1 MASSYPGGL
10 DGFATSRTDATA
22 SASNHAGDHN
32 NLADAVNK
40 IEAELG
46 IHPSSSGSTLAARL
60 ASTLPIDV
68 KIDFGAVGDNVAD
81 DTTALQN
88 AINAALAQ
96 KRPLYIPPSDYK
108 ITAPLDMRGDG
119 LQVIGA
125 SPWFTTIHQTT
136 GNTVGIRLGGQ
147 HQKIMGFGLNY
158 PVRAVGTDVNSV
170 AFEFYGG
177 FVSEYQE
184 LCAWNCGKGFAL
196 WQGGLNG
203 TFSCRFSTLEVSGYS
218 ISAIDFTSTSTYST
232 GNVWSNIYTHNN
244 PAGTSL
250 ANTGP
255 CVLFGY
261 CDEQVIHQLNIEWSN
276 PADDALSFVQCKNNT
291 IDGLHFEQISPT
303 VAAKGFV
310 RLFDQCKLQLR
321 AMSLSFNTVAAS
333 LGSFKAFSIGG
344 GNVFLDVS
352 GLNLNTNTVSTTG
365 TTMTLVGYDATP
377 TNGSVSI
384 IEAETS
390 IFAAMTLNDAIG
402 VPNVKRINEEYTDP
416 SITRTGSA
424 GRIFL
429 PTTAKL
435 ENMPR
440 WGQAFA
446 SQAAL
451 ASGTIRV
458 FPLGVLRGN
467 ETVSA
472 IRLICSVAGSGAPT
486 NSWAG
491 LVRLPDRTVIARS
504 ATSTTNPTANTIVTF
519 TFSAPYTP
527 VTDEVVAG
535 FVMYQ
540 VTTPPAF
547 YGINQVNTVFL
558 SVPVINGTANTGA
571 TTPIALGTVMSAFTV
586 DTEVFYGQ
594 LT

>member
-10 DGFATSRTDATA
+10 DGFATSRTDTTATA
-22 SASNHAGDHN
+22 SNHIGDHN

-46 IHPSSSGSTLAARL
+46 VAPSSGAATVAARL
-60 ASTLPIDV
+60 ASTLPIDAKV
-68 KIDFGAVGDNVAD
+68 DFGAVGDNVAD

-88 AINAALAQ
+88 AINAALSQ
-96 KRPLYIPPSDYK
+96 KRELYIPKGDYK
-108 ITAPLDMRGDG
+108 ITAALDMRGDG
-119 LQVIGA
+119 LQVRGS

-136 GNTVGIRLGGQ
+136 SNTGGILLGGQ
-147 HQKIMGFGLNY
+147 HQKIQGFGLDY
-158 PVRAVGTDVNSV
+158 PTAAVSTDTLSV

-184 LCAWNCGKGFAL
+184 LVAWNSGKGFAL

-218 ISAIDFTSTSTYST
+218 ITAIDFTSASTYST

-255 CVLFGY
+255 CVKFGY

-291 IDGLHFEQISPT
+291 IDGLHFEQITPST
-303 VAAKGFV
+303 TGKSFV

-321 AMSLSFNTVAAS
+321 AMSLSFNTVPAS
-333 LGSFKAFSIGG
+333 RGSFKAFSIGG

-352 GLNLNTNTVSTTG
+352 GLNLNSNTVSTSG
-365 TTMTLVGYDATP
+365 TTMTLVGFDSAP
-377 TNGSVSI
+377 SNGSVSI

-390 IFAAMTLNDAIG
+390 IFAAMTLNDSTG
-402 VPNVKRINEEYTDP
+402 VPTVKRINDEYTDP

-429 PTTAKL
+429 PTGVKL
-435 ENMPR
+435 ESMPR
-440 WGQAFA
+440 SWQTFS

-451 ASGTIRV
+451 ASGTVRV

-472 IRLICSVAGSGAPT
+472 IRLVCSVAGSGAPT

-491 LVRLPDRTVIARS
+491 IARLPAREVVAIS
-504 ATSTTNPTANTIVTF
+504 PTSTVNPTANTIVTF
-519 TFSAPYTP
+519 TFGTPYMP
-527 VTDEVVAG
+527 VIDEVAVG

-558 SVPVINGTANTGA
+558 TAPVVNGTANTGT
-571 TTPIALGTVMSAFTV
+571 TTPLALNTVLTSFTV
-586 DTEVFYGQ
+586 DTEVLYGQ